1 MARRKGSLG
10 ERVGDV
16 SIARAGVQVGFFV
29 FLLVQLFKEGVWVVF
44 FWWRG
49 SGAGGG
55 RRERG
60 GRFCWCGCRWSRFED
75 LSEDGS
81 ARESYLGVV
90 VGQEEMLSRLRE
102 SRNG

>member
-44 FWWRG
+44 
-49 SGAGGG
+49 SGGG
-55 RRERG
+55 VLAPAEGERWEILLV
-60 GRFCWCGCRWSRFED
+60 R
-75 LSEDGS
+75 
-81 ARESYLGVV
+81 
-90 VGQEEMLSRLRE
+90 M
-102 SRNG
+102 